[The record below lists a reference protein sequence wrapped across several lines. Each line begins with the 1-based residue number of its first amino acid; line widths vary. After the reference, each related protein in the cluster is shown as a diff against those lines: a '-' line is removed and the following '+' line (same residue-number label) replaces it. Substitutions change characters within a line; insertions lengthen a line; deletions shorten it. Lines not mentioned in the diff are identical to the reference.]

1 MTDLTAAE
9 TRGLDPR
16 RTGQAGRA
24 YRGLRDAITAGQIP
38 PGTPLNVTDLA
49 TGFRVPTIVIH
60 AALRGLARDGLI
72 STEPLVVTPTTSAP
86 PGTSRKKIQQIENS
100 IRLRLA
106 DGVYP
111 PGGAFPAPGELA
123 DWYGVP
129 ATAIAKALGPLFAE
143 GLLTH
148 DHIGPRVT
156 PLTGHAPGPDGAPL

>member
-24 YRGLRDAITAGQIP
+24 YRGLHDAITTGQIP

-49 TGFRVPTIVIH
+49 AGYLVPTIVIH
-60 AALRGLARDGLI
+60 AALRGLARDGLV
-72 STEPLVVTPTTSAP
+72 STDPLVVASTASTS
-86 PGTSRKKIQQIENS
+86 PGIPRKKIQQIEHS

-111 PGGAFPAPGELA
+111 PGGKFPAPEELA

-129 ATAIAKALGPLFAE
+129 APAIAKALGPLFAE

-156 PLTGHAPGPDGAPL
+156 PLAGHNCPPI